1 MNCKYTQNKPN
12 KGNLYRENLS
22 KRCFSPFMR
31 MPYGRMQANL
41 TVGLCNSFCMN
52 RHVRW
57 PIGVFGVLPYCEFMS
72 GYKTTKNGAFARF
85 MRHNAWLKNKE
96 YAYKLMHL

>member
-31 MPYGRMQANL
+31 MPCGHLKMDLAVR
-41 TVGLCNSFCMN
+41 LCHSFCMN
-52 RHVRW
+52 RLVRW
-57 PIGVFGVLPYCEFMS
+57 PIGVFW
-72 GYKTTKNGAFARF
+72 GAAILRVYGWVQD
-85 MRHNAWLKNKE
+85 N
-96 YAYKLMHL
+96 

>member
-31 MPYGRMQANL
+31 MPFGRLKMDLA
-41 TVGLCNSFCMN
+41 VRLCHSFCMN
-52 RHVRW
+52 RLVRW
-57 PIGVFGVLPYCEFMS
+57 RSGVFGVAPYCEFMS